1 MSILEGLVK
10 AETTLNTTVDMSKET
25 NDTHNTYHQP
35 VYYINIDKLIIDKE
49 AAALLATALLQR
61 PETQPTETP

>member
-1 MSILEGLVK
+1 M
-10 AETTLNTTVDMSKET
+10 AESTLNTTVDMSKET

-35 VYYINIDKLIIDKE
+35 VYYITIDKE